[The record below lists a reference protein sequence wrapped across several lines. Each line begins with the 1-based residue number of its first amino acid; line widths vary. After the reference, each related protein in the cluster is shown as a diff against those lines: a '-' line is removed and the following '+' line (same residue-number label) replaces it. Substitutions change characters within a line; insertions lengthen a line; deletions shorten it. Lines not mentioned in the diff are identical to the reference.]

1 MGEFLMGELFE
12 KGPVR
17 RKDVGTRE
25 AKDERI
31 CFDNLQTKE

>member
-17 RKDVGTRE
+17 RKDEGMRE
-25 AKDERI
+25 AKNGEVI
-31 CFDNLQTKE
+31 QTGE